1 MKPESEMGGV
11 RILRPMLEI
20 SRDEISGFVAENK
33 IAFREDH
40 TNAGIE
46 HTRNRIR
53 NMVIPAIIGA
63 FGESF
68 RGAVL
73 RASEI
78 FREEDEWM
86 ESQTPEIPGNL
97 SCASLR
103 AMPEAL
109 RRRTV
114 LQWLRRS
121 PVPEPGF
128 AETRRVLLLLD
139 VEEGPAK
146 VSLPGGLHARR
157 RAGEIFLDHE

>member
-1 MKPESEMGGV
+1 MGGL

-33 IAFREDH
+33 IRFREDH
-40 TNAGIE
+40 TNAGFD

-53 NMVIPAIIGA
+53 NVVIPAIIGA

-68 RGAVL
+68 RNAVL
-73 RASEI
+73 RASQI
-78 FREEDEWM
+78 FRAEDEWM

-109 RRRTV
+109 RRRTI
-114 LQWLRRS
+114 LRWLRHS

-128 AETRRVLLLLD
+128 AETLRVLSLLD

-146 VSLPGGLHARR
+146 VSLPGRFHARR
-157 RAGEIFLDHE
+157 RAGEIFLDQE